1 MQFGDFVGNAAL
13 KSALS
18 GAFSRRRLPH
28 AILLAGEA
36 GLGKRTLAR
45 QVARAVVC
53 RCADREAAPCG
64 ACPACIRSAAGSH
77 PDIRAITGSGAS
89 NSISA
94 ESVEQVISD
103 AYKRPEEADAR
114 VYLFF
119 IENGISDAAQNKLLK
134 LIEEPP
140 PGVIFIFT
148 APSADLLL
156 PTIRSRVQTFAVH
169 APSEREAAA
178 YVAQKT
184 GVSEQEALA
193 LAALHRGNIGRML
206 SDGENGRAAKAA
218 QFAQDVALALC
229 EGTEHDLL
237 AASAPLIKDKPLFS
251 ETAERI
257 ELLFRDA
264 CMLKNNVQAVSAAT
278 ADVAQR
284 LSRRLSLRQLM
295 DLCALTAQYAGYVKR
310 NANMALLVTAF
321 CAKMRET
328 AGR

>member
-18 GAFSRRRLPH
+18 DAFSRRRLPH

-64 ACPACIRSAAGSH
+64 VCPACIRSAAGSH

-156 PTIRSRVQTFAVH
+156 PTIRSRVQTFAV
-169 APSEREAAA
+169 
-178 YVAQKT
+178 Q
-184 GVSEQEALA
+184 
-193 LAALHRGNIGRML
+193 RGNIGRML
-206 SDGENGRAAKAA
+206 SDGENGRAAKAV
-218 QFAQDVALALC
+218 QLAQDVALALC

-257 ELLFRDA
+257 GLLFRDA

>member
-1 MQFGDFVGNAAL
+1 MQFGDFAGNAAL
-13 KSALS
+13 KTALS

-45 QVARAVVC
+45 QIARAVVC
-53 RCADREAAPCG
+53 RSADRAAAPCG
-64 ACPACIRSAAGSH
+64 VCPSCIRSAAGSH
-77 PDIRAITGSGAS
+77 PDIRTVTGSGAS

-94 ESVEQVISD
+94 DSVEQVISD
-103 AYKRPEEADAR
+103 AYKRPEEADAS

-156 PTIRSRVQTFAVH
+156 PTIRSRVQTFTLR

-178 YVAQKT
+178 YAERKA
-184 GVSEQEALA
+184 GLSAEEALA

-206 SDGENGRAAKAA
+206 
-218 QFAQDVALALC
+218 
-229 EGTEHDLL
+229 
-237 AASAPLIKDKPLFS
+237 
-251 ETAERI
+251 
-257 ELLFRDA
+257 
-264 CMLKNNVQAVSAAT
+264 
-278 ADVAQR
+278 
-284 LSRRLSLRQLM
+284 
-295 DLCALTAQYAGYVKR
+295 
-310 NANMALLVTAF
+310 
-321 CAKMRET
+321 
-328 AGR
+328 